1 MNAGVDNMRVLL
13 RAKDPVKMT
22 EYKLGMVPIDLA
34 DVLHR
39 CVDTYA
45 ILALALPINR
55 LPLKT
60 FHPLTCLSGPSTTP

>member
-39 CVDTYA
+39 CVGTYT
-45 ILALALPINR
+45 ILALPLPIKPTLEN
-55 LPLKT
+55 LP
-60 FHPLTCLSGPSTTP
+60 PLACLPGPSTNP

>member
-1 MNAGVDNMRVLL
+1 MRVLI

-39 CVDTYA
+39 WVA
-45 ILALALPINR
+45 ISYSP
-55 LPLKT
+55 PYV
-60 FHPLTCLSGPSTTP
+60 P